1 MRRFLLLLFAASLLV
16 RASSVDLG
24 GRWERRIG
32 GQLYDLINVPSS
44 YRPVGTAT
52 LARTFQLTALGPDS
66 RAILRF
72 EGVAHQARVQ
82 INGGE
87 VGRLGPWT
95 PYEFDVTSRVRAGA
109 NDVQVEVTDWQT
121 SLGPSAAW
129 EAYGGI
135 IRDVRVDIRPAAFIE
150 NVHVRYSLTPTRDR
164 ASGSIEVYVNTGT
177 ASKGRVV
184 ASLIRDGA
192 VSVTASRDAV
202 LQAGLQT
209 IHLPFDLP
217 SPDLWSPDRPD
228 VYEARV
234 TLETAVGRHEFT
246 AETGFRQLAIQGS
259 DFLLNGE
266 RLVLR
271 GVCRHDL
278 WHNQGHTM
286 RSEQIEQDLRMIK
299 GMGANFVRLVH
310 YPHDRR
316 VVEWANRIGLFV
328 AEESGLVWV
337 DTRQL
342 TPETIS
348 AGLGNLER
356 TIRRDWNAPSVFS
369 FFLANESAPDLN
381 VLREFVRRMR
391 PLTPGIFL
399 STARLDTPE
408 KTLAASKRMFDE
420 AGLDFYTYHPYSY
433 SARVFEEVAREF
445 PGKPLLFTEWG
456 GSAVGQS
463 AILLKGSVDAIS
475 RLVVERRVA
484 GHAFWSWADLPEF
497 SRGGDELADGIL
509 ISGVVGEDRTPKP
522 EVYRGLAGLFRRP
535 ITPNPEL
542 PGELS
547 VISSPRPPSA
557 GAEFVTLPLGEAIRA
572 PAQGKAWKTLE
583 EQMKQF
589 WASHDFTRRHW
600 DQTGQALWFWS
611 EGRIMLGG
619 VPFDPP
625 AIKGRVRPLVLTTAA
640 TLIEIPIERDRIRK
654 LHVLGNVTLPDGY
667 PMRGRPGETLGRYI
681 IEYGDGER
689 KEHPLRLGHELARAN
704 MIAVATR
711 VDPVATSTER
721 VAVFTKDRIREAY
734 QVLRL
739 SLAVK
744 PKRVHRLLCEF
755 NPEAPAAEGPP
766 SSTHHDVGPAPNA
779 HSLLIFAV
787 TAELG
792 SASDKLTQ

>member
-1 MRRFLLLLFAASLLV
+1 MRRFLLALFAASLLV
-16 RASSVDLG
+16 RAGSLDLS

-32 GQLYDLINVPSS
+32 GELYDLITVPSS

-52 LARTFQLTALGPDS
+52 LARTFQLAAMQPGS

-72 EGVAHQARVQ
+72 EGVAHQARVL
-82 INGGE
+82 INREE

-95 PYEFDVTSRVRAGA
+95 PYEFDITSRVRAGA
-109 NDVQVEVTDWQT
+109 NDIQVEVIDWQT
-121 SLGPSAAW
+121 PLGASAAW

-150 NVHVRYSLTPTRDR
+150 NVHVRYSLNQTRDR
-164 ASGSIEVYVNTGT
+164 ASGTINVYVSAG
-177 ASKGRVV
+177 APSKGRVV
-184 ASLIRDGA
+184 VRVLRDGA

-202 LQAGLQT
+202 LQAGVGT
-209 IHLPFDLP
+209 ISVPFDLP
-217 SPDLWSPDRPD
+217 SPDLWSPDRPSL
-228 VYEARV
+228 YETRV
-234 TLETAVGRHEFT
+234 TLETANGRHEFAT
-246 AETGFRQLAIQGS
+246 ETGFRQLVIQGS

-342 TPETIS
+342 TAETIS
-348 AGLGNLER
+348 SGLDNLER
-356 TIRRDWNAPSVFS
+356 TIRRDWNKPSVFA
-369 FFLANESAPDLN
+369 FFLANESAPDLK

-433 SARVFEEVAREF
+433 SARVFEEAAREF
-445 PGKPLLFTEWG
+445 SGKPLLFTEWG

-475 RLVVERRVA
+475 RLVIERRVA

-522 EVYRGLAGLFRRP
+522 DVYLGLAGLFRRP
-535 ITPNPEL
+535 TTPNPEL
-542 PGELS
+542 TGELT
-547 VISSPRPPSA
+547 VASPHSPARP
-557 GAEFVTLPLGEAIRA
+557 GAEFVTIALGEAIRTH
-572 PAQGKAWKTLE
+572 AQGKAWHALR

-600 DQTGQALWFWS
+600 DETGQALWFWNK
-611 EGRIMLGG
+611 GQMILGG

-625 AIKGRVRPLVLTTAA
+625 AIDGRVRPLALTTEA
-640 TLIEIPIERDRIRK
+640 TRIEIPIGRDRVQK
-654 LHVLGNVTLPDGY
+654 LHILGNVTLPDGY
-667 PMRGRPGETLGRYI
+667 PVRGRLGETVGRYV
-681 IEYGDGER
+681 IEYADGER
-689 KEHPLRLGHELARAN
+689 EEHPLRLGQELARAN
-704 MIAVATR
+704 MIAVASR
-711 VDPVATSTER
+711 VNPVATSTER

-739 SLAVK
+739 SLPVK
-744 PKRVHRLLCEF
+744 PKHVHRFVCEF
-755 NPEAPAAEGPP
+755 NPRAPAAAGPP
-766 SSTHHDVGPAPNA
+766 PSTHHDVGPAPDA
-779 HSLLIFAV
+779 HSLLVFAI

-792 SASDKLTQ
+792 SATANVTK